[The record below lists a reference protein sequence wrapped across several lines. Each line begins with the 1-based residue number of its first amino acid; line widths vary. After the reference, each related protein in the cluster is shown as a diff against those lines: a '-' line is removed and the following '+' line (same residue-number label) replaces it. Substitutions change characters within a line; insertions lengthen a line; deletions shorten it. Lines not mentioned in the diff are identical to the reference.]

1 MPLLLVKKKTNY
13 LICRVNIVRET
24 FILNAFFYVCFPFL
38 CEVKF
43 CSGYFRQVFFH
54 FGDKKIGRWYSND
67 CIGILLGGLSVGR
80 LRRVVF
86 L

>member
-1 MPLLLVKKKTNY
+1 MFNCVIKMPLLLVTKKETNY

-24 FILNAFFYVCFPFL
+24 FIFNAYFYVCFSFL

-54 FGDKKIGRWYSND
+54 LGDKKIGRWSRKT
-67 CIGILLGGLSVGR
+67 GGCLIQ
-80 LRRVVF
+80 
-86 L
+86 